1 MQPQRWEQFVNKD
14 HHTDARV
21 SLGNERGE
29 GLAPIKD
36 HLPHPC
42 ELQRMDKEGG
52 GQDNGRAWNVGF
64 SSKVLPLCWESNPET
79 PMIMTLILWL
89 FYYSRLARYSSP
101 QRHMDEDEKCQ
112 ANILKEAS
120 SVTKF
125 FLNRCCA
132 GLFACLSLQQATA
145 ARIQSA
151 PCGN

>member
-52 GQDNGRAWNVGF
+52 GRTTVELG
-64 SSKVLPLCWESNPET
+64 
-79 PMIMTLILWL
+79 M
-89 FYYSRLARYSSP
+89 LAFP
-101 QRHMDEDEKCQ
+101 QRY
-112 ANILKEAS
+112 
-120 SVTKF
+120 
-125 FLNRCCA
+125 FLFVGN
-132 GLFACLSLQQATA
+132 Q
-145 ARIQSA
+145 IQRRQ
-151 PCGN
+151 